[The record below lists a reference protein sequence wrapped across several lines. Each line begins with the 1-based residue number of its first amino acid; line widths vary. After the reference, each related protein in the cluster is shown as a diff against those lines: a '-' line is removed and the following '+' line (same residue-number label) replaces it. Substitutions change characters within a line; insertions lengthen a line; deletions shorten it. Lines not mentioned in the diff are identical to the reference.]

1 MNERS
6 SVLLGKTM
14 NWELYYNDIESQ
26 YTMHN
31 IMTDEY
37 ITIDY
42 IHDTYQVLDLV
53 EIMRIHEISTQK
65 IVEKEWIERKGEIN
79 WIHGGEG
86 GKDRWR

>member
-6 SVLLGKTM
+6 SIVLGKTM
-14 NWELYYNDIESQ
+14 HWELYYNDEESQ
-26 YTMHN
+26 YMLHN

-37 ITIDY
+37 MTIDY

-65 IVEKEWIERKGEIN
+65 IVEKEWIERRGEAKQSHIK
-79 WIHGGEG
+79 G
-86 GKDRWR
+86 GK

>member
-1 MNERS
+1 MNEKS

-14 NWELYYNDIESQ
+14 HWELYYNDEESQ

-42 IHDTYQVLDLV
+42 MHDTYQVLDLV
-53 EIMRIHEISTQK
+53 ETMRMHEISTQK
-65 IVEKEWIERKGEIN
+65 IVEKEWLERKGEIN

-86 GKDRWR
+86 GKTRWA

>member
-1 MNERS
+1 MNEL
-6 SVLLGKTM
+6 LLGKTM
-14 NWELYYNDIESQ
+14 HWELYYNDIESQ
-26 YTMHN
+26 YTIHN

-37 ITIDY
+37 ITIEYMD
-42 IHDTYQVLDLV
+42 DTYQILDIM